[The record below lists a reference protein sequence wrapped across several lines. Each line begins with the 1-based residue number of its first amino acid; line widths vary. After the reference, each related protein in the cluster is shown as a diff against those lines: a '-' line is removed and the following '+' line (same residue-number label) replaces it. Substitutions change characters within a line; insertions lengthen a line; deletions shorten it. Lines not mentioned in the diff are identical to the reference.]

1 MMTDDLKTGCHG
13 ILNCSIRNHGIET
26 CGIESRGIGKYGSAT
41 LVLKNIALN
50 NIKLKNIELKNMA
63 LNNLPDANTLTA
75 GVINNDQAVRPRTIS
90 FSGLQACGTHSMNID
105 FQLRYERH

>member
-1 MMTDDLKTGCHG
+1 MMTDNLKTGRHG
-13 ILNCSIRNHGIET
+13 ILNCSIRNHGIEI
-26 CGIESRGIGKYGSAT
+26 CGIDSRGTGKYGSAT
-41 LVLKNIALN
+41 VVLKNIAS
-50 NIKLKNIELKNMA
+50 KNIELKNMS
-63 LNNLPDANTLTA
+63 LDNLRDAYALTA